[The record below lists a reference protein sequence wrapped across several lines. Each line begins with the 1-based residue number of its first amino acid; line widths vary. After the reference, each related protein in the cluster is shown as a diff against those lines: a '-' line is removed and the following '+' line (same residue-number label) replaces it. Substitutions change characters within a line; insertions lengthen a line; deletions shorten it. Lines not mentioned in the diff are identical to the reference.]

1 MLCNQFFCF
10 DVFKIIKIN
19 KATEI
24 KTIEINKLKSLTCIL
39 FSPHEKIIIV
49 VTKIINQCKGL
60 PRNILFMMQSSF

>member
-24 KTIEINKLKSLTCIL
+24 KTIEINKLKSLTCNLLI
-39 FSPHEKIIIV
+39 PHAKITAV
-49 VTKIINQCKGL
+49 VIKIINQCKGF
-60 PRNILFMMQSSF
+60 PRNILFMTQFSF